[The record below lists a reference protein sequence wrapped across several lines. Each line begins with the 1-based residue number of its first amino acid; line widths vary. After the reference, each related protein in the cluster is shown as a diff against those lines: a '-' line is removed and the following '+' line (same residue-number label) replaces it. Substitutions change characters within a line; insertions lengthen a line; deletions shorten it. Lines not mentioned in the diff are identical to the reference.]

1 MKTRGGKI
9 CKPFSEADSRTSHW
23 RRLQERR
30 QREAE
35 LDVDALVVKPSPGS
49 LASLLARK
57 KGKATHE

>member
-35 LDVDALVVKPSPGS
+35 LVNALVVKPSPGS
-49 LASLLARK
+49 LASVLANKKRK
-57 KGKATHE
+57 VGK

>member
-35 LDVDALVVKPSPGS
+35 PMGALVIKPSPGS
-49 LASLLARK
+49 LASVLARK
-57 KGKATHE
+57 KGKATHD